1 MVAVECI
8 IEVLCVS
15 DQVNSKMGAVRLLNQ
30 HQIKFFVQELIR
42 PFLFILERLN
52 LRNLTEVTW
61 RLLNISV
68 LNVNQK
74 LSKKDPVKLPHVLVV
89 FYS

>member
-15 DQVNSKMGAVRLLNQ
+15 DQVNSKMGTVRLLNQ

-42 PFLFILERLN
+42 PFLFILERFN
-52 LRNLTEVTW
+52 LRNLTEVKW
-61 RLLNISV
+61 SLLNISV

-74 LSKKDPVKLPHVLVV
+74 LSEKDPVKLPHVLVV

>member
-1 MVAVECI
+1 MVAVKCI

-15 DQVNSKMGAVRLLNQ
+15 DQVNSKMRAVRLLNQ

-52 LRNLTEVTW
+52 FRSLTEVKW
-61 RLLNISV
+61 SLLNISV

-74 LSKKDPVKLPHVLVV
+74 LSKKDPVKLSHVLVV